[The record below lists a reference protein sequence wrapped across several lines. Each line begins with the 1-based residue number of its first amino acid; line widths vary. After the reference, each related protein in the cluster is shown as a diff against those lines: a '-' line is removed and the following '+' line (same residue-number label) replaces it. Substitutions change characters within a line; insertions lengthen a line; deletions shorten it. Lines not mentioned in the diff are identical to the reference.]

1 MIAAQ
6 QPSGTWEPQDRTP
19 RAGWEPHGDNSGA
32 GSAPPPSKHTPASLG
47 QKVWNEHHR
56 YCLLRSK
63 WFRGGTWVE
72 TKEKKGA
79 VYLCNCKLV
88 STQRKSIG
96 LSLPAALLCCCR
108 VGWSADKNSII
119 MIWFCSGI
127 SAETV
132 WMSTY
137 VKKKSKRQTP
147 PPPKVLSQSSAKG
160 SASRKRGR
168 VWFSVQ
174 TLLVLDLHATVGQS
188 ATTTKIR
195 KRNNNLESD

>member
-6 QPSGTWEPQDRTP
+6 QPCSTCEPHDRTP
-19 RAGWEPHGDNSGA
+19 RAGWEPHGDNSEA

-88 STQRKSIG
+88 STQRKSIR
-96 LSLPAALLCCCR
+96 LSLPAVLLCCCR
-108 VGWSADKNSII
+108 VGWSADKNSRITI
-119 MIWFCSGI
+119 VNLVGGTNSWPVFLFRHLSRNSVDVSIC
-127 SAETV
+127 
-132 WMSTY
+132 
-137 VKKKSKRQTP
+137 KKKK
-147 PPPKVLSQSSAKG
+147 
-160 SASRKRGR
+160 
-168 VWFSVQ
+168 
-174 TLLVLDLHATVGQS
+174 TLGVCCSLDLHATVSQ
-188 ATTTKIR
+188 KIR
-195 KRNNNLESD
+195 ELNNHWNQINFQQNKMKKARL